1 MNRLPP
7 IVGRIAAVLILLG
20 GIGLVYLALVQP
32 LLDDYLDTRDAI
44 VDARSAL
51 ARYRGVAADLPQRQK
66 ELSRLRQ
73 RQATSEGFL
82 QGPNNDALV
91 AAQIQNCVKALV
103 EASHGELKSTQV
115 LPPQDEGKY
124 RRLAVRAQM
133 TLDIAAAQRV
143 LYGIE
148 TASPLLFL
156 DNVDLR
162 AHMIDRRRE
171 RGANPPNDSE
181 LDVRIDVFGY
191 MRSVKASLEGQPTT
205 GTSPSTASR

>member
-7 IVGRIAAVLILLG
+7 IVGRLAALLILLG

-44 VDARSAL
+44 VDASSAL

-66 ELSRLRQ
+66 ELAQLRQ

-82 QGPNNDALV
+82 QGPNDALV
-91 AAQIQNCVKALV
+91 AAQIQNRIKALV
-103 EASHGELKSTQV
+103 EAAHGELKSTQV

-124 RRLAVRAQM
+124 RRLAIRAQM
-133 TLDIAAAQRV
+133 TLDIGAAQRV
-143 LYGIE
+143 LYGVE

-171 RGANPPNDSE
+171 RGANPPNDNE

-191 MRSVKASLEGQPTT
+191 VRAAKSSSDGQPTT
-205 GTSPSTASR
+205 GGSPSTASR

>member
-1 MNRLPP
+1 MNQLPP
-7 IVGRIAAVLILLG
+7 MARRIAAVLILLG

-44 VDARSAL
+44 ADARAAL

-66 ELSRLRQ
+66 ELTRLRQ

-82 QGPNNDALV
+82 EGPNDALV
-91 AAQIQNCVKALV
+91 AAQIQNRIKALV
-103 EASHGELKSTQV
+103 DASHGELKSTQV
-115 LPPQDEGKY
+115 LPAQDEGKY
-124 RRLAVRAQM
+124 RRLAIRAQM
-133 TLDIAAAQRV
+133 TLDVAAVQRV
-143 LYGIE
+143 LYGVE

-162 AHMIDRRRE
+162 AHLVDRRRE
-171 RGANPPNDSE
+171 RGGNPPNDGG

-191 MRSVKASLEGQPTT
+191 MRAAKASSDGQPP
-205 GTSPSTASR
+205 GSAATASR